1 MGTYVTRRNG
11 RIDCVGAIKDCAGG
25 VQFEIQE
32 LCEDL
37 EEYDVTADQID
48 TAEACG
54 GDQVLN

>member
-11 RIDCVGAIKDCAGG
+11 RIGRVGAIEDCAGG